1 MQTAI
6 LTREILAKAFAALDS
21 SVPYFDNS
29 PDKLGDDLE
38 ESISLFDRNARAKGI
53 QTKSIEFEHSYDLEC
68 RVRSHI
74 DGTGADDCMN
84 RLYSLI
90 DLCLNAI
97 IQINGFNNQAIVSDA
112 TIDFSIDTESE
123 FVYFLAK
130 LSFSVSFSVEYEYLK
145 PETCKVFTTQIVV
158 NGD

>member
-1 MQTAI
+1 MQAAI
-6 LTREILAKAFAALDS
+6 LTRDILSKAFAALDS

-29 PDKLGDDLE
+29 PDKIDSSLE
-38 ESISLFDRNARAKGI
+38 ESVSLFDRNARAKGL

-68 RVRSHI
+68 RVRSNV
-74 DGTGADDCMN
+74 DATGHDDCMS
-84 RLYSLI
+84 RLYILI
-90 DLCLNAI
+90 DLCSNAI
-97 IQINGFNNQAIVSDA
+97 FQINGFNNQAIVSDA

-130 LSFSVSFSVEYEYLK
+130 MSFSVSYSVDYQYLK
-145 PETCKVFTTQIVV
+145 PEICKVFSPQIVV